1 MADILSQDEIDALLS
16 TVVDEGEEIEAI
28 ENADFIP
35 KKISVYDFR
44 RPDRV
49 SKEQLRS
56 IRNLHDKFARNFS
69 SNLSSFLRTITDIS
83 LVSVDQ
89 MTYGEFL
96 MSLPDPTSFNIIS
109 MIPLQGNAVLEI
121 NPSLIFPIVD
131 KLLGGQGLPLFQVRE
146 LTQLEMTIIDGII
159 QLVLTDLEDVWTQIV
174 PNVRFKKELSD
185 NSPPVIQI
193 VAPNEVVVLIVFEVK
208 FGEATGM
215 VNLCLPALRL

>member
-16 TVVDEGEEIEAI
+16 TVSDENDSGGLGGDGGD
-28 ENADFIP
+28 DFDSFGGPDFVP

-83 LVSVDQ
+83 LVGVDQ

-96 MSLPDPTSFNIIS
+96 MSLPDPDRKS
-109 MIPLQGNAVLEI
+109 
-121 NPSLIFPIVD
+121 
-131 KLLGGQGLPLFQVRE
+131 
-146 LTQLEMTIIDGII
+146 
-159 QLVLTDLEDVWTQIV
+159 
-174 PNVRFKKELSD
+174 
-185 NSPPVIQI
+185 
-193 VAPNEVVVLIVFEVK
+193 VV
-208 FGEATGM
+208 
-215 VNLCLPALRL
+215 